1 MRKSKKKK
9 ERRKGLMAKS
19 LVIVES
25 PAKARTINKFL
36 GSNFEVK
43 SCSGHVRDLPKSKFG
58 VDVKNNFQPEY
69 VTVPG
74 RTKVIKEIKKK
85 AKEADRILLAPDPDR
100 EGEAIAWH
108 LAELLPKKGS
118 IYRIV
123 FHEITRGAI
132 QEAVKNPGRIDLNK
146 VNAQQA
152 RRILDRIVGYKLS
165 PLLWRKVGR
174 GLSAGRVQSV
184 AVRLICER
192 EIEIDAFV
200 PEEYWSVTAK
210 LRGKKTDGKQFE
222 AKLEKIDSRKAKIA
236 SEEQAKKIV
245 DELRKEDF
253 FVKDIKTKDQ
263 KRYPSPPFTT
273 SYLQQE
279 ASRKLHFSASKT
291 MRIAQQLYEGLEVG
305 EEGSIGLITYMRT
318 DSIRI
323 ASEAQGEASTYIK
336 EKFGANFAPPT
347 PPRYKSKK
355 GAQEAHE
362 SVRPTSI
369 YREPER
375 VKAFLT
381 PEQYRLYRLIWT
393 RFLSS
398 QMKPAMLKITTADIE
413 AGKFLLRAAGLE
425 IKFKGFMAVYVESRE
440 ETPEGENREEKESK
454 DGKEK
459 ILPALEIGEKLTLL
473 ELLPEQ
479 HFTKPP
485 PRFSEAILVKALE
498 EEGIGRPSTYAPI
511 IQVIQSRR
519 YVEKLKGRFF
529 STELGRTV
537 TDLLVAHFPKV
548 LDVKFTANMEQGL
561 DEVEEGRVDWVKL
574 LRDFYQPFKLTLV
587 KATREMKKVKRPER
601 VTDEKCPQC
610 GGVMVEKDGRY
621 GRFLSCRN
629 FPKCKHAQPVTTGVQ
644 CPEAGCN
651 GQIVE
656 RRSKK
661 GRTFFSC
668 NRYPDCKF
676 SLWDKPVQKEC
687 PDCGAKFLVERRG
700 RAGQVSYQCADKECG
715 YKEKEDVKDE

>member
-9 ERRKGLMAKS
+9 NAKS

-43 SCSGHVRDLPKSKFG
+43 SCSGHVRDLPKNRFG
-58 VDVKNNFQPEY
+58 VDVKSNFQPEY

-85 AKEADRILLAPDPDR
+85 AGEVDRILLALDPDR

-108 LAELLPKKGS
+108 LAELLPNKAN
-118 IYRIV
+118 IYRII
-123 FHEITRGAI
+123 FHEVTKGAI
-132 QEAVKNPGRIDLNK
+132 QEAVKNAHQIDLNK

-165 PLLWRKVGR
+165 PLLWRKVGGR
-174 GLSAGRVQSV
+174 LSAGRVQSV

-192 EIEIDAFV
+192 EREIDAFV

-210 LRGKKTDGKQFE
+210 LRRKKTDGKEFE
-222 AKLEKIDSRKAKIA
+222 AKLEEIDSKKAKIV
-236 SEEQAKKIV
+236 SGEQAKKIV
-245 DELRKEDF
+245 DKLKKEDF
-253 FVKDIKTKDQ
+253 FVKDIKTKDK

-279 ASRKLHFSASKT
+279 ASRKLRFSASNT

-318 DSIRI
+318 DSIRV

-336 EKFGANFAPPT
+336 EKFGSNFAPPT

-362 SVRPTSI
+362 AIRPTSI

-375 VKAFLT
+375 LKAFLT
-381 PEQYRLYRLIWT
+381 PEQYRLYKLIWT
-393 RFLSS
+393 RFLAS
-398 QMKPAMLKITTADIE
+398 QMKPAVLKITTVDIE
-413 AGKFLLRAAGLE
+413 AGRFLLRATGLE
-425 IKFKGFMAVYVESRE
+425 IKFKGFMVVYVESQEDGGR
-440 ETPEGENREEKESK
+440 EKEEREVE
-454 DGKEK
+454 KEK
-459 ILPALEIGEKLTLL
+459 ENILPALKEGEKLTLIK
-473 ELLPEQ
+473 LLPEQ

-519 YVEKLKGRFF
+519 YVEKIKGRFH
-529 STELGRTV
+529 STELGRIV
-537 TDLLVAHFPKV
+537 TELLVEHFPKV

-574 LRDFYQPFKLTLV
+574 LRDFYQPFMLTVV
-587 KATREMKKVKRPER
+587 KAGREMKRVKRKEK

-610 GGVMVEKDGRY
+610 DGVMVEKDGRY
-621 GRFLSCRN
+621 GRFLACRN
-629 FPKCKHAQPVTTGVQ
+629 FPKCKYTQPMTTGVT
-644 CPEAGCN
+644 CPEDRCD

-656 RRSKK
+656 HRTKK

-668 NRYPDCKF
+668 NRFPDCKF
-676 SLWDKPVQKEC
+676 SLWNKPVEKEC
-687 PDCGAKFLVERRG
+687 PDCGAKFLVEHRG
-700 RAGQVSYQCADKECG
+700 RAGHTFYQCNDRECG
-715 YKEKEDVKDE
+715 YKEKEDVRDE